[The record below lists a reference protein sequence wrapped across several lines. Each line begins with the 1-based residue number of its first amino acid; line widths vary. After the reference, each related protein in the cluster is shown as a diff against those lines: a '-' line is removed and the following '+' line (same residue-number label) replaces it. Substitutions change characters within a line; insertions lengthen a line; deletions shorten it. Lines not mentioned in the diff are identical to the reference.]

1 MKSDSSVVRCECVG
15 GGKIH
20 YTMTTENGGY
30 SFSVSSS
37 LFDEEYSEKVND
49 VTTKREIADSFFEL
63 LVRNL
68 VTPCSL
74 KEVAE
79 DFVAEIYS
87 LNC

>member
-1 MKSDSSVVRCECVG
+1 MKSDPSVVRSECVG
-15 GGKIH
+15 GDKIH
-20 YTMTTENGGY
+20 YTMTIGDGGY

-37 LFDEEYSEKVND
+37 LFGEEYSEKVND

-63 LVRNL
+63 LIRNL

-74 KEVAE
+74 REVAE